1 MTEPRSREHAAAGEE
16 RARSRGGDRKRD
28 SVRARKM
35 LCQVAVKRLGYSGAV
50 VARFLGVTTSLA
62 NRMAS
67 ADEVAGVDR
76 YLR

>member
-67 ADEVAGVDR
+67 PQKVARVDR
-76 YLR
+76 HLR

>member
-1 MTEPRSREHAAAGEE
+1 
-16 RARSRGGDRKRD
+16 
-28 SVRARKM
+28 VRARKM

-67 ADEVAGVDR
+67 PEKVARVDR
-76 YLR
+76 HLR

>member
-1 MTEPRSREHAAAGEE
+1 MATPQSRAHAAAGEE

-28 SVRARKM
+28 AVRARKI
-35 LCQVAVKRLGYSGAV
+35 LCQVAVKRLGYSGTV